1 MAQHWYQSLRAALD
15 AAVRGDAAAAG
26 RVRAELEARPVLGP
40 FAVHEMRRLMAGG
53 GSGGSPQRSRADAA
67 RVLQVVCLVA
77 LESRKTMEALLAS
90 MRAEADAAPMGCV
103 GKGALWNVM
112 ALVDWG
118 VRLVVAAY
126 FVARLGAPTSGDARR
141 GSGGRMTDSP
151 SARDHFERAEA
162 EANAHG
168 LELVAQMVEV
178 AVSAAAAES
187 ALLQDA
193 GGMGGRAD
201 VDASQVSAAVAALSA
216 NAGLLGLSAT
226 TCAVLQV
233 LYARMDGK
241 SAGENALAAPR
252 SWEWHALL
260 RSSSDALR
268 EQVNAV
274 CIIIIHIY
282 YDY

>member
-1 MAQHWYQSLRAALD
+1 MAQQWYQSLRAALD
-15 AAVRGDAAAAG
+15 AAVRGEAAAAG

-40 FAVHEMRRLMAGG
+40 FAVHEMRRLLAGG

-103 GKGALWNVM
+103 GEGALWSAM

-118 VRLVVAAY
+118 VKLVVAAY

-151 SARDHFERAEA
+151 SARDHFERGEA

-274 CIIIIHIY
+274 RIIIIHIY

>member
-1 MAQHWYQSLRAALD
+1 
-15 AAVRGDAAAAG
+15 
-26 RVRAELEARPVLGP
+26 
-40 FAVHEMRRLMAGG
+40 
-53 GSGGSPQRSRADAA
+53 
-67 RVLQVVCLVA
+67 
-77 LESRKTMEALLAS
+77 MEALLAS

>member
-1 MAQHWYQSLRAALD
+1 MAQQWYQSLRAALD

-274 CIIIIHIY
+274 CIIIIHIC

>member
-1 MAQHWYQSLRAALD
+1 MAQQWYQSLRAALD
-15 AAVRGDAAAAG
+15 AAVRGEAAAAG

-40 FAVHEMRRLMAGG
+40 FAVHEMRRLLAGG
-53 GSGGSPQRSRADAA
+53 DSGGSPQSSRADAA